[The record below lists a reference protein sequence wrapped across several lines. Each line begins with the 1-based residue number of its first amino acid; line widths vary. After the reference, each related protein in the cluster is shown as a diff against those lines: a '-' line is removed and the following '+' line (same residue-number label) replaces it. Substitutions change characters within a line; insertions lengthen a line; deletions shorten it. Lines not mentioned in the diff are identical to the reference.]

1 MSAAGTQRK
10 CGYVRNH
17 GESWRVSGPY
27 LDLEIWRD
35 DPAGPRPTDKNL
47 QASGLTE
54 QRAGNYGA
62 EGLRASE
69 DNRAWAAGPDDLTSR
84 RQHSVRLVDR
94 ERHDRVGVLLIAVAL
109 VGVGRIEDFGCRIEA
124 KKAGGLRVCRRPAH
138 RR

>member
-1 MSAAGTQRK
+1 MTLRGA
-10 CGYVRNH
+10 
-17 GESWRVSGPY
+17 
-27 LDLEIWRD
+27 
-35 DPAGPRPTDKNL
+35 RPTENSL
-47 QASGLTE
+47 QADGLAG

-124 KKAGGLRVCRRPAH
+124 KKAGGLRTPTEPAL
-138 RR
+138 